1 MIVLTLILSGF
12 YIKYVRQK
20 VSAISVGKTKEEL
33 QTQSLEEMIDKVRE
47 IEIPKIEMPKIDQ
60 DALQG
65 LQRMMEE
72 ASKETPEE
80 TLIEDNHNELIE

>member
-1 MIVLTLILSGF
+1 MIVLTLTLSGF
-12 YIKYVRQK
+12 YIKYVQQK
-20 VSAISVGKTKEEL
+20 VSAFSVEKTKEEL
-33 QTQSLEEMIDKVRE
+33 QTQSLEEIIDKVRE

-80 TLIEDNHNELIE
+80 TLIEDSHNEPIE